1 MKIQQ
6 IFSTYDLFATLKN
19 KFCIHDVYPLR
30 QNFRN
35 KTSKPLFVLGLTE
48 APLCSFSENS
58 RFSTK
63 KCQKHSIFFNLRQ
76 FEHRGFSSP
85 KNLIF
90 QKKYYLKPDFS
101 EEVSNAFFEVDFSVW
116 FFTCKRVF

>member
-35 KTSKPLFVLGLTE
+35 KTPKPQNPKDKHFLLELANYKRRRNE
-48 APLCSFSENS
+48 LA
-58 RFSTK
+58 STIIIECGK
-63 KCQKHSIFFNLRQ
+63 VIIHA
-76 FEHRGFSSP
+76 G
-85 KNLIF
+85 
-90 QKKYYLKPDFS
+90 
-101 EEVSNAFFEVDFSVW
+101 
-116 FFTCKRVF
+116 